1 MSERMIKTLRIY
13 QLLILDKEFVDWLDR
28 QTNKTKDKVINL
40 ITQFLFCIVLS
51 IYSCI
56 HIYLHIFGDTYTNK
70 KFKHV
75 IDGFPIQFKVVK
87 RLIMSD
93 DFWDTLKV
101 DTQVLQPSL
110 VALHYCDDMKGD
122 TLALLHSLLFELDTT
137 YSKPIKGLD
146 ETILTNLYNVQ

>member
-1 MSERMIKTLRIY
+1 M
-13 QLLILDKEFVDWLDR
+13 ILDKEFVDWLDR

-40 ITQFLFCIVLS
+40 ITQYLFWMVLS

-56 HIYLHIFGDTYTNK
+56 HIYLHMFGDTCTHK

-75 IDGFPIQFKVVK
+75 TDGFPIQFKDVK
-87 RLIMSD
+87 LLIMSD

-101 DTQVLQPSL
+101 TTQVLQPSL
-110 VALHYCDDMKGD
+110 VTLRYCDDMTGD
-122 TLALLHSLLFELDTT
+122 TLSLLYILLFELDTT